1 MSQTESELETR
12 EPKHEEP
19 PPGGIFM
26 DAKMTEFDPVN
37 RPRHYVEQAVR
48 FEPIDIL
55 RWAPFDL
62 GNALKYLIRAG
73 HKNDALEDLR
83 KAEWYLKCARESAR
97 ISCYPYSSFMKQYKL
112 MLSKF
117 GGIPAGLADA
127 DDWAECL
134 QKFVTARIELLKS
147 EQPSE

>member
-1 MSQTESELETR
+1 MLLKTLKVSSFDNR
-12 EPKHEEP
+12 P
-19 PPGGIFM
+19 PHPGGFFM

-37 RPRHYVEQAVR
+37 RPQHYVEQAVR

-62 GNALKYLIRAG
+62 GNALKYMIRAG

-127 DDWAECL
+127 EDWAECL
-134 QKFVTARIELLKS
+134 QKFVTVRIELLKS